1 MIQVSVIIPVYN
13 TAAHLQQCLD
23 SVARQTLLDIEI
35 ICVDDGSTDESPAIL
50 AGYAARDS
58 RFQVVTQPNAGPGA
72 ARNTGMTLASGE
84 FVIFL
89 DSDDW
94 FELDFLEKMVQR
106 ARETGADV
114 TICRAVEFD
123 IRTGEE
129 LPSEW
134 MLKKQY
140 LPGNCFTPEQAADY
154 LFQFTYGWPWDKLYR
169 ADFIEKNG
177 LTYPALP
184 NSEDLVF
191 VFQGFPLTRR
201 IAVLDEILVHHRV
214 NRGSSVSNSRKLAPE
229 APYQALSMLRDALK
243 RRSLYE
249 AYERTFLN
257 WAMEF
262 LIWNVANMGDRPAQ
276 KFYFQKL
283 KGEWLP
289 QMGFDAHPAAYY
301 EDSFTYAKYI
311 LVRYTPYS
319 VFSMVLT
326 VYQKWKRRKG
336 DNGWI
341 PVKSPSAAGVGDP
354 AGISPPVRGK

>member
-1 MIQVSVIIPVYN
+1 MIQVSVVIPVYN
-13 TAAHLQQCLD
+13 IAAHLEQCLD
-23 SVARQTLLDIEI
+23 SVAGQTLLDIEI

-58 RFQVVTQPNAGPGA
+58 RFQVVTQANAGPGA
-72 ARNTGMTLASGE
+72 ARNTGMALASGE

-94 FELDFLEKMVQR
+94 FEPDFLEDMVQR
-106 ARETGADV
+106 ARKTEADV

-123 IRTGEE
+123 TRTGRE

-134 MLKKQY
+134 MLKERY
-140 LPGNCFTPEQAADY
+140 LPGNRFTPEQAADH

-169 ADFIEKNG
+169 TDFIEKNG
-177 LTYPALP
+177 LIYPALP

-191 VFQGFPLTRR
+191 VFQGLALAGS
-201 IAVLDEILVHHRV
+201 IAVLDDALVHHRT
-214 NRGSSVSNSRKLAPE
+214 NRHSSVSNSRKLAPE

-249 AYERTFLN
+249 TYERTFLN

-262 LIWNVANMGDRPAQ
+262 LIWNVANMGDRQAQ
-276 KFYFQKL
+276 KLYFQKL
-283 KGEWLP
+283 KWEWIP
-289 QMGFDAHPAAYY
+289 QMGFNAYPAAYY
-301 EDSFTYAKYI
+301 EDSFAYLKYM
-311 LVRYTPYS
+311 LVRHTPYS
-319 VFSMVLT
+319 VFSLVLT

-336 DNGWI
+336 
-341 PVKSPSAAGVGDP
+341 
-354 AGISPPVRGK
+354 